1 MAPIPLSSEPG
12 GSLPAERLAADK
24 RARAGLVLERPLTGT
39 EAGVERTVSHGSS
52 GQLKKAV
59 AAATT
64 GLIDVEDFLAR
75 THLVVMPSPEEAAVE
90 LLAGR
95 LGLPP
100 ASCVAHQAILRGR
113 LARLADENGVRTA
126 KAPAALSVGDIARL
140 LDNVSEAIDPSA
152 LEEAVRQGVAE
163 LSTLQRR
170 STTSASSPAS
180 MSSSATSSP
189 GFRLNGQRLSSWPT
203 RWRLGGS
210 RSRWGRRAPESRR

>member
-140 LDNVSEAIDPSA
+140 LDNISEAIDPSA
-152 LEEAVRQGVAE
+152 LEEAVRKGVAE
-163 LSTLQRR
+163 LVDFATAIDDERFFTGVDVVVGHVVAGLPVERPEVEQLADALAARR
-170 STTSASSPAS
+170 VALAVGP
-180 MSSSATSSP
+180 
-189 GFRLNGQRLSSWPT
+189 W
-203 RWRLGGS
+203 
-210 RSRWGRRAPESRR
+210 APESRR